1 MSELE
6 LVDSHA
12 HLTDGKFAG
21 DLDAVVERAQ
31 AAGVV
36 RIVTLGTDVAESRAA
51 IELAERYSIVFAAV
65 GIHPEAV
72 REAAPDDLQVIREL
86 AAHPRVVAIG
96 EIGLDYYWDRESAGL
111 QQEWFERQLE
121 LAADLGL
128 PVAIHDRDAHDQI
141 MGTLEAR
148 RREGLRGVL
157 HAFSGDEPMARRAL
171 DLGFFISL
179 AGPVTFLNARQA
191 PALVAS
197 LPLEGLLVETDSP
210 YLAPHPLRGR
220 RNEPANVTRVAG
232 RVAEIKELAVQ
243 QVAARTTENARR
255 LFGM

>member
-51 IELAERYSIVFAAV
+51 IELAERYPMVYAAV
-65 GIHPEAV
+65 GIHPESV
-72 REAAPDDLQVIREL
+72 REAAPDDLRAIRDI

-96 EIGLDYYWDRESAGL
+96 EIGLDYYWDRDSAAL
-111 QQEWFERQLE
+111 QQEWFERQLD
-121 LAADLGL
+121 LAAELRL
-128 PVAIHDRDAHDQI
+128 PAAIHDRDAHDKI

-148 RREGLRGVL
+148 RGEGLRGVL
-157 HAFSGDEPMARRAL
+157 HAFSGDEAMAQQAL
-171 DLGFFISL
+171 ELGFCISL
-179 AGPVTFLNARQA
+179 AGPVTFLNARRA

-210 YLAPHPLRGR
+210 YLAPHPLRGQ
-220 RNEPANVTRVAG
+220 RNEPANVARVAG